1 MEQAKIRNEQ
11 TMPVYP
17 IRTVAKLTGVSEGA
31 LRAWELRYQIIL
43 PARTSGGHRLFS
55 RSDIDRILQIKHLL
69 QDEGLGMAGVRSVL
83 GGQGTSNHG

>member
-1 MEQAKIRNEQ
+1 MAYSEIGDAQNL
-11 TMPVYP
+11 PVYP

-31 LRAWELRYQIIL
+31 LRAWELRYGIIL

-69 QDEGLGMAGVRSVL
+69 QDEGLGMVGVQSVL
-83 GGQGTSNHG
+83 AGQRNTNHG